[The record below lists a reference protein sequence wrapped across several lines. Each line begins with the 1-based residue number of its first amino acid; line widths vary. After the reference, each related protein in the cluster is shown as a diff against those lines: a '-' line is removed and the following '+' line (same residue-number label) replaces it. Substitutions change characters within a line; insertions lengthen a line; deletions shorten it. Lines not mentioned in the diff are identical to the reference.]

1 MEPRFGGPTKKKA
14 WQILATEKTAE
25 VRAQPINVGTYWL
38 ATCKEVPG
46 LCRVDSK
53 ELTEND
59 ERRGICKRSICGARP
74 KNHTEGHGSCVWVKC
89 LPSSLCRMFGNVVP
103 LDVISFIRHVT
114 TQDPSH
120 PVKPAILQS
129 KMSCDGGPSVNTMR
143 EPVPLIPPGFRANR
157 SEALPS
163 YRNARDA
170 AIQWGQFFSGRCL
183 NMFFASCMWMLQH
196 LTRHCV
202 LRHLDTI

>member
-1 MEPRFGGPTKKKA
+1 MEPRFGGPKQNMA

-59 ERRGICKRSICGARP
+59 ERRGICKRSICGAHP

-103 LDVISFIRHVT
+103 LDVISLIRHVT

-120 PVKPAILQS
+120 PVKPTILES

-143 EPVPLIPPGFRANR
+143 EPVPLTPLGGRRTEARLFHLIGMHMMQRY
-157 SEALPS
+157 SEDS
-163 YRNARDA
+163 
-170 AIQWGQFFSGRCL
+170 FFPEDVWTCFCEL
-183 NMFFASCMWMLQH
+183 HWMLQH